1 VKRSRP
7 GDREVFGLGAWLFGI
22 LAVVLA
28 FGALAVAG
36 NALTNSKDAKQA
48 AALGGTGQKVS
59 LKEFAID
66 PDIVNSAND
75 GTIAVTNAGTVEHN
89 LVIRGTDKKTANL
102 KPGES
107 APIDLGG
114 LKTGHYDILCSIP
127 GHESAG
133 MKGMLMIGGTTTAA
147 GAAEA
152 GSAGGTSAELR
163 ATNKSDDAEMKKA
176 VDTYVGQLENGANT
190 KGVGNQPLAPTV
202 LPDGTKEFRV
212 SARVVDWEVEPKKVV
227 KAWAFGPT
235 GAPDDQ
241 FTVPGP
247 LIKVDVG
254 DNVRWVFKNELP
266 QSSGVHFHGMELPNA
281 MDGVPFITQ
290 APVLPGDEFVYEFVA
305 VRSQVSMYH
314 SHHHAEHQV
323 PDGMLGVFQVGDV
336 PLPAGRGPVTQQ
348 VPMVLNDAGVIGL
361 TLNAKSFPATA
372 PIIAK
377 PGETV
382 QIDYY
387 NEGLLIHPMHLHGLV
402 QTVIA
407 KDGFPLAPFET
418 DTLNVAPGER
428 WTVLVSPRADQTGV
442 WAYHCHILTHA
453 ERDTGMFGMVTTFIV
468 Q

>member
-1 VKRSRP
+1 MKRARS

-152 GSAGGTSAELR
+152 GSA
-163 ATNKSDDAEMKKA
+163 
-176 VDTYVGQLENGANT
+176 
-190 KGVGNQPLAPTV
+190 
-202 LPDGTKEFRV
+202 
-212 SARVVDWEVEPKKVV
+212 
-227 KAWAFGPT
+227 
-235 GAPDDQ
+235 
-241 FTVPGP
+241 
-247 LIKVDVG
+247 
-254 DNVRWVFKNELP
+254 
-266 QSSGVHFHGMELPNA
+266 
-281 MDGVPFITQ
+281 
-290 APVLPGDEFVYEFVA
+290 
-305 VRSQVSMYH
+305 
-314 SHHHAEHQV
+314 
-323 PDGMLGVFQVGDV
+323 
-336 PLPAGRGPVTQQ
+336 
-348 VPMVLNDAGVIGL
+348 
-361 TLNAKSFPATA
+361 
-372 PIIAK
+372 
-377 PGETV
+377 
-382 QIDYY
+382 
-387 NEGLLIHPMHLHGLV
+387 
-402 QTVIA
+402 
-407 KDGFPLAPFET
+407 
-418 DTLNVAPGER
+418 
-428 WTVLVSPRADQTGV
+428 
-442 WAYHCHILTHA
+442 
-453 ERDTGMFGMVTTFIV
+453 
-468 Q
+468 